1 MKRGY
6 FITFEGPD
14 GSGKSTQIRLLADH
28 CRQLGY
34 EVKMTREPG
43 GPAISEKIR
52 ALLLDRAN
60 AEMTGPAEALL
71 YAASRAQH
79 VAQVIRPAVE
89 EGAVVLCDRFMDSSI
104 AYQAFGRQ
112 LGDDVRV
119 INEFAVQGMRP
130 DLTFFLDIDPAQGLA
145 RASSHST
152 PDRLEAEKLEFH
164 QRVYEGY
171 QALKVRYSS
180 RYVNLD
186 ATAPIEEIAA
196 EIAKKF
202 DAYVAEKS

>member
-1 MKRGY
+1 MNRGF

-14 GSGKSTQIRLLADH
+14 GSGKSTQIRLLEAH
-28 CRQLGY
+28 CRAHGY
-34 EVKMTREPG
+34 QVKLTREPG

-52 ALLLDRAN
+52 ALLLDREN
-60 AEMTGPAEALL
+60 AEMTGPTEALL
-71 YAASRAQH
+71 YAAARAQH

-89 EGAVVLCDRFMDSSI
+89 EGIVVLCDRFMDSSI

-130 DLTFFLDIDPAQGLA
+130 DLTFFLDIDPALGLS
-145 RASSHST
+145 RANSHSA

-171 QALKVRYSS
+171 QALKERYSD
-180 RYVNLD
+180 RYVRID
-186 ATAPIEEIAA
+186 ACDTVEVIA
-196 EIAKKF
+196 ETIARKF
-202 DAYVAEKS
+202 DEYVAERS